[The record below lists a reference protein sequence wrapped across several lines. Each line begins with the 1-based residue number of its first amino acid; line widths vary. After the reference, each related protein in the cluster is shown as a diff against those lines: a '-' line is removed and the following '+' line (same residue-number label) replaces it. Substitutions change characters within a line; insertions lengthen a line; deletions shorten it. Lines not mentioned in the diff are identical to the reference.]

1 MSEAGGGG
9 AQRPVAPAAV
19 RRAVEQLTDGKWHR
33 LHWASPLLKGGIAF
47 IAILAFVLANL
58 RERLVELVI
67 GQTGGPA
74 GPGGGG
80 RGGGGGGDAGR
91 TFNGDPISAIYETG
105 FTGVAILIVIG
116 VLLLAVALFAV
127 AWRMHSFRIG
137 ADAVEVRS
145 GVVFRHNRQA
155 RLDRIQGIHIT
166 RPLFARLFGAAR
178 IELNVAGQD
187 AKVEL
192 SYLGSRQVD
201 ELRRELLRRASGV
214 QRAEAAAAVVAATT
228 RSSAPLSAAGT
239 SAGVVGAAPAATT
252 SSPAEQSREA
262 GILNRRVQEL
272 LGPEL
277 DLDAAPPE
285 SVVKI
290 SPLRLIGSLVVSEFT
305 LVLLLVVAALFF
317 STFVL
322 HRYFILFLL
331 LPSVLGSLG
340 YYVRRF
346 SKAAR
351 YSIAATSDGVR
362 VGFGLLSTSNDTLP
376 PGRIHAI
383 EVTQPILWRPMGWWM
398 IRINR
403 AGHASGRGG
412 SSAPHTL
419 LLPVG
424 RLADVE
430 KVLALLLPG
439 LAGADTQGLVMEGLV
454 ARGRAASGFSRAPR
468 RAQWLRPF
476 SWGRTGLARTDDAVL
491 LRTGFFWRRLT
502 VLPLARL
509 QSVRVSQGP
518 VRRMLDIAELHFNT
532 IAGPVRA
539 ELGVIDRRAAV
550 AVFTEVSAAAVEAL
564 RADGSHRW
572 AS

>member
-1 MSEAGGGG
+1 MSD
-9 AQRPVAPAAV
+9 VV
-19 RRAVEQLTDGKWHR
+19 RRAVELLTDGEWHR

-47 IAILAFVLANL
+47 VAILAFVIGNL

-67 GQTGGPA
+67 GQTGGPT

-80 RGGGGGGDAGR
+80 GEGSGDSGR
-91 TFNGDPISAIYETG
+91 TFGGDPITAIYETG
-105 FTGVAILIVIG
+105 QTGVAILIVIG
-116 VLLLAVALFAV
+116 VLLLAIAAFAL
-127 AWRMHSFRIG
+127 AWRMHTFRIG
-137 ADAVEVRS
+137 EDAVEVRS
-145 GVVFRHNRQA
+145 GVLFRHNRQA

-166 RPLFARLFGAAR
+166 RPLLARLFGAAR

-192 SYLGSRQVD
+192 SYLGSSQVD
-201 ELRRELLRRASGV
+201 ELRREILRRASGV
-214 QRAEAAAAVVAATT
+214 QRAEAAV
-228 RSSAPLSAAGT
+228 SAEAR
-239 SAGVVGAAPAATT
+239 GVVSGSAVSGSAVSTG
-252 SSPAEQSREA
+252 EA
-262 GILNRRVQEL
+262 GILNRRVNEL

-277 DLDAAPPE
+277 DPAMAPPE

-290 SPLRLIGSLVVSEFT
+290 SPLRLLGSLVVSEFT
-305 LVLLLVVAALFF
+305 VVLLLVIAALFV
-317 STFVL
+317 STVVW
-322 HRYFILFLL
+322 HRYFLLFLL

-346 SKAAR
+346 SKSVR
-351 YSIAATSDGVR
+351 YSIAATPDGVR
-362 VGFGLLSTSNDTLP
+362 VGFGLFTTSNDTLP

-383 EVTQPILWRPMGWWM
+383 EVTQPILWRPMGWWV

-403 AGHASGRGG
+403 AGHASGRGS

-424 RLADVE
+424 RIADVE

-439 LAGADTQGLVMEGLV
+439 LASVETQGLVLAGLT
-454 ARGRAASGFSRAPR
+454 ARGGGAAGPGAAADSAGPGAAGPGAAADSAGPGAASVAASAFSSTPR

-476 SWGRTGLARTDDAVL
+476 SWRRTGFARSGDAVL

-518 VRRMLDIAELHFNT
+518 VRRMLDLAELHFTT
-532 IAGPVRA
+532 ISGPVRA
-539 ELGVIDRRAAV
+539 ELGVIDRASALT
-550 AVFTEVSAAAVEAL
+550 AFTDVSEAAVEAL
-564 RADGSHRW
+564 RADVTHRW
-572 AS
+572 AV

>member
-1 MSEAGGGG
+1 MS
-9 AQRPVAPAAV
+9 APAAV
-19 RRAVEQLTDGKWHR
+19 RRAVEQLTDGGWHR

-67 GQTGGPA
+67 GQTGGP
-74 GPGGGG
+74 GGSGG
-80 RGGGGGGDAGR
+80 DGGQGGGGGGDAGR
-91 TFNGDPISAIYETG
+91 NFNGDPISAIYETG
-105 FTGVAILIVIG
+105 FTGIAILIVIG

-127 AWRMHSFRIG
+127 AWRMHTFRIG

-214 QRAEAAAAVVAATT
+214 QRAEAEAAVATAATAST
-228 RSSAPLSAAGT
+228 TAP
-239 SAGVVGAAPAATT
+239 
-252 SSPAEQSREA
+252 QSERAREA
-262 GILNRRVQEL
+262 GILNRRVHEL

-277 DLDAAPPE
+277 DPDTAPPE

-290 SPLRLIGSLVVSEFT
+290 TPLRLIGSLVVSEFT

-403 AGHASGRGG
+403 AGHASGRGS

-424 RLADVE
+424 RLSDVE

-454 ARGRAASGFSRAPR
+454 ARGRAATGFSRAPR

-476 SWGRTGLARTDDAVL
+476 SWSRTGLARTGDAVL
-491 LRTGFFWRRLT
+491 LRSGFFWRRLT

-509 QSVRVSQGP
+509 QSVRVAQGP
-518 VRRMLDIAELHFNT
+518 VRRMLDLAELHFNT

-550 AVFTEVSAAAVEAL
+550 AVFTEVSAAAVAAA
-564 RADGSHRW
+564 RADSTHRW